1 MNYGI
6 CFAGGGIKGA
16 AHIGAIKA
24 LEEENLKFDYISGTS
39 SGSIIATLY
48 AAGYSSDEML
58 KFFKKYAK
66 KIKYGDPKNILI
78 LLINLFIKRKIVIK
92 GFNEGTII
100 ERLLNKELNKK
111 NIKNISDIKKELLI
125 PSIDINTGEI
135 NVFISKE
142 NRAKYLDNIIYINNV
157 NIGKAVRASCSY
169 PVVFAPCKINGKQLV
184 DGGLRENVPW
194 KLTKEK
200 GADKVL
206 SIIFDEEK
214 NKKNYCKNIL
224 EVASNSLGILCHE
237 ISNYDLEGADYLLK
251 IKTEKVQL
259 LDYKK
264 IDELYLKGYEQTKQ
278 KIKEIKSEVY
288 PQYFHYLKVNTS
300 LLEFIKS
307 FKINGGKTAVA
318 STARKKNL
326 MNALDY
332 IGASSYFDL
341 ILAGEDVSRGKPD
354 PEIYLKVL
362 EHFQMKPEEALV
374 FEDSEVGIKAAE
386 NANISYIKIN
396 IS

>member
-66 KIKYGDPKNILI
+66 KIKYVDPKNILI

-142 NRAKYLDNIIYINNV
+142 NRAKYLDNIIYINNI

-264 IDELYLKGYEQTKQ
+264 IDELYLKGYEQTKN
-278 KIKEIKSEVY
+278 KIKEIKNK
-288 PQYFHYLKVNTS
+288 LN
-300 LLEFIKS
+300 L
-307 FKINGGKTAVA
+307 IN
-318 STARKKNL
+318 
-326 MNALDY
+326 
-332 IGASSYFDL
+332 
-341 ILAGEDVSRGKPD
+341 
-354 PEIYLKVL
+354 
-362 EHFQMKPEEALV
+362 
-374 FEDSEVGIKAAE
+374 
-386 NANISYIKIN
+386 
-396 IS
+396 

>member
-6 CFAGGGIKGA
+6 CFSGGGIKGA

-24 LEEENLKFDYISGTS
+24 LEEENFKFNYISGTS

-66 KIKYGDPKNILI
+66 KIKYVDLKNILI

-169 PVVFAPCKINGKQLV
+169 PVVFSPCKIDGKQLV

-278 KIKEIKSEVY
+278 KIKEIKNK
-288 PQYFHYLKVNTS
+288 LN
-300 LLEFIKS
+300 L
-307 FKINGGKTAVA
+307 IN
-318 STARKKNL
+318 
-326 MNALDY
+326 
-332 IGASSYFDL
+332 
-341 ILAGEDVSRGKPD
+341 
-354 PEIYLKVL
+354 
-362 EHFQMKPEEALV
+362 
-374 FEDSEVGIKAAE
+374 
-386 NANISYIKIN
+386 
-396 IS
+396 

>member
-6 CFAGGGIKGA
+6 CFSGGGIKGA

-48 AAGYSSDEML
+48 ATGYSSDEML

-66 KIKYGDPKNILI
+66 KIKYVDPKNILI

-169 PVVFAPCKINGKQLV
+169 PVVFSPCKIDGKQLV

-264 IDELYLKGYEQTKQ
+264 IDELYLKGYEQTKN
-278 KIKEIKSEVY
+278 KIKEIKNK
-288 PQYFHYLKVNTS
+288 LN
-300 LLEFIKS
+300 L
-307 FKINGGKTAVA
+307 IN
-318 STARKKNL
+318 
-326 MNALDY
+326 
-332 IGASSYFDL
+332 
-341 ILAGEDVSRGKPD
+341 
-354 PEIYLKVL
+354 
-362 EHFQMKPEEALV
+362 
-374 FEDSEVGIKAAE
+374 
-386 NANISYIKIN
+386 
-396 IS
+396 

>member
-6 CFAGGGIKGA
+6 CFSGGGIKGA

-48 AAGYSSDEML
+48 ATGYSSDEML

-66 KIKYGDPKNILI
+66 KIKYVDPKNILI

-169 PVVFAPCKINGKQLV
+169 PVVFSPCKIGGKQLV

-264 IDELYLKGYEQTKQ
+264 IDELYLKGYEQTKN
-278 KIKEIKSEVY
+278 KIKEIKNK
-288 PQYFHYLKVNTS
+288 LN
-300 LLEFIKS
+300 L
-307 FKINGGKTAVA
+307 IN
-318 STARKKNL
+318 
-326 MNALDY
+326 
-332 IGASSYFDL
+332 
-341 ILAGEDVSRGKPD
+341 
-354 PEIYLKVL
+354 
-362 EHFQMKPEEALV
+362 
-374 FEDSEVGIKAAE
+374 
-386 NANISYIKIN
+386 
-396 IS
+396 

>member
-6 CFAGGGIKGA
+6 CFSGGGIKGA

-48 AAGYSSDEML
+48 AAGYSSDEMV

-66 KIKYGDPKNILI
+66 KIKYVDPKNILI

-111 NIKNISDIKKELLI
+111 NIKNISDIKRELLI

-169 PVVFAPCKINGKQLV
+169 PVVFSPCKIDGKQLV

-237 ISNYDLEGADYLLK
+237 ISNYDLEGAYYLLK

-278 KIKEIKSEVY
+278 KIKEIKNK
-288 PQYFHYLKVNTS
+288 LN
-300 LLEFIKS
+300 L
-307 FKINGGKTAVA
+307 IN
-318 STARKKNL
+318 
-326 MNALDY
+326 
-332 IGASSYFDL
+332 
-341 ILAGEDVSRGKPD
+341 
-354 PEIYLKVL
+354 
-362 EHFQMKPEEALV
+362 
-374 FEDSEVGIKAAE
+374 
-386 NANISYIKIN
+386 
-396 IS
+396 

>member
-1 MNYGI
+1 MKKGL
-6 CFAGGGIKGA
+6 CLAGGGVKGA

-66 KIKYGDPKNILI
+66 KIKYVDPKNILI

-111 NIKNISDIKKELLI
+111 NIRNISDIKKELLI

-169 PVVFAPCKINGKQLV
+169 PVVFAPCKINEKQLV

-214 NKKNYCKNIL
+214 NKKN
-224 EVASNSLGILCHE
+224 
-237 ISNYDLEGADYLLK
+237 
-251 IKTEKVQL
+251 
-259 LDYKK
+259 
-264 IDELYLKGYEQTKQ
+264 
-278 KIKEIKSEVY
+278 
-288 PQYFHYLKVNTS
+288 
-300 LLEFIKS
+300 
-307 FKINGGKTAVA
+307 
-318 STARKKNL
+318 
-326 MNALDY
+326 
-332 IGASSYFDL
+332 
-341 ILAGEDVSRGKPD
+341 
-354 PEIYLKVL
+354 
-362 EHFQMKPEEALV
+362 
-374 FEDSEVGIKAAE
+374 
-386 NANISYIKIN
+386 
-396 IS
+396 

>member
-66 KIKYGDPKNILI
+66 KIKYVDPINIFI

-92 GFNEGTII
+92 GFNNGKII
-100 ERLLNKELNKK
+100 EKLLNKELNKK
-111 NIKNISDIKKELLI
+111 NIKNISDVKKELLI

-264 IDELYLKGYEQTKQ
+264 IDELYLKGYEQTKN
-278 KIKEIKSEVY
+278 KIKEIKNN
-288 PQYFHYLKVNTS
+288 L
-300 LLEFIKS
+300 
-307 FKINGGKTAVA
+307 KIN
-318 STARKKNL
+318 N
-326 MNALDY
+326 
-332 IGASSYFDL
+332 
-341 ILAGEDVSRGKPD
+341 
-354 PEIYLKVL
+354 
-362 EHFQMKPEEALV
+362 
-374 FEDSEVGIKAAE
+374 
-386 NANISYIKIN
+386 
-396 IS
+396 

>member
-6 CFAGGGIKGA
+6 CFSGGGIKGA

-66 KIKYGDPKNILI
+66 KIKYVDPKNILI

-111 NIKNISDIKKELLI
+111 NIKNISDIKNELLI

-169 PVVFAPCKINGKQLV
+169 PVVFSPCKIDGKQLV

-264 IDELYLKGYEQTKQ
+264 IDELYLKGYEQTKN
-278 KIKEIKSEVY
+278 KIKEIKNK
-288 PQYFHYLKVNTS
+288 LN
-300 LLEFIKS
+300 L
-307 FKINGGKTAVA
+307 IN
-318 STARKKNL
+318 
-326 MNALDY
+326 
-332 IGASSYFDL
+332 
-341 ILAGEDVSRGKPD
+341 
-354 PEIYLKVL
+354 
-362 EHFQMKPEEALV
+362 
-374 FEDSEVGIKAAE
+374 
-386 NANISYIKIN
+386 
-396 IS
+396 

>member
-6 CFAGGGIKGA
+6 CFSGGGIKGA

-66 KIKYGDPKNILI
+66 KIKYVDPKNILI

-111 NIKNISDIKKELLI
+111 NIKNISDIKRELLI

-169 PVVFAPCKINGKQLV
+169 PVVFSPCKIDGKQLV

-278 KIKEIKSEVY
+278 KIKEIKDK
-288 PQYFHYLKVNTS
+288 LN
-300 LLEFIKS
+300 L
-307 FKINGGKTAVA
+307 IN
-318 STARKKNL
+318 
-326 MNALDY
+326 
-332 IGASSYFDL
+332 
-341 ILAGEDVSRGKPD
+341 
-354 PEIYLKVL
+354 
-362 EHFQMKPEEALV
+362 
-374 FEDSEVGIKAAE
+374 
-386 NANISYIKIN
+386 
-396 IS
+396 

>member
-6 CFAGGGIKGA
+6 CFSGGGIKGA

-24 LEEENLKFDYISGTS
+24 LEEEKLKFDYISGTS

-66 KIKYGDPKNILI
+66 KIKYVDPKNILI

-169 PVVFAPCKINGKQLV
+169 PVVFSPCKIDGKQLV

-206 SIIFDEEK
+206 SIIFDEEN

-264 IDELYLKGYEQTKQ
+264 IDELYLKGYEQTKN
-278 KIKEIKSEVY
+278 KIKEIKNK
-288 PQYFHYLKVNTS
+288 LN
-300 LLEFIKS
+300 L
-307 FKINGGKTAVA
+307 IN
-318 STARKKNL
+318 
-326 MNALDY
+326 
-332 IGASSYFDL
+332 
-341 ILAGEDVSRGKPD
+341 
-354 PEIYLKVL
+354 
-362 EHFQMKPEEALV
+362 
-374 FEDSEVGIKAAE
+374 
-386 NANISYIKIN
+386 
-396 IS
+396 

>member
-6 CFAGGGIKGA
+6 CFSGGGIKGA

-24 LEEENLKFDYISGTS
+24 LEEENLKFNYISGTS

-66 KIKYGDPKNILI
+66 KIKYVDPKNILI

-111 NIKNISDIKKELLI
+111 NIRNISDIKKELLI

-169 PVVFAPCKINGKQLV
+169 PVVFSPCKIDGKQLV

-264 IDELYLKGYEQTKQ
+264 IDELYLKGYKQTKQ
-278 KIKEIKSEVY
+278 KIKEIKNK
-288 PQYFHYLKVNTS
+288 LN
-300 LLEFIKS
+300 L
-307 FKINGGKTAVA
+307 IN
-318 STARKKNL
+318 
-326 MNALDY
+326 
-332 IGASSYFDL
+332 
-341 ILAGEDVSRGKPD
+341 
-354 PEIYLKVL
+354 
-362 EHFQMKPEEALV
+362 
-374 FEDSEVGIKAAE
+374 
-386 NANISYIKIN
+386 
-396 IS
+396 

>member
-66 KIKYGDPKNILI
+66 KIKYVDPINIFI

-92 GFNEGTII
+92 GFNNGKII
-100 ERLLNKELNKK
+100 EKLLNKELNKK
-111 NIKNISDIKKELLI
+111 NIKNISDVKKELLI

-264 IDELYLKGYEQTKQ
+264 IDELYLKGYEQTKN
-278 KIKEIKSEVY
+278 KIREIKNN
-288 PQYFHYLKVNTS
+288 L
-300 LLEFIKS
+300 
-307 FKINGGKTAVA
+307 KIN
-318 STARKKNL
+318 
-326 MNALDY
+326 
-332 IGASSYFDL
+332 
-341 ILAGEDVSRGKPD
+341 
-354 PEIYLKVL
+354 
-362 EHFQMKPEEALV
+362 
-374 FEDSEVGIKAAE
+374 
-386 NANISYIKIN
+386 
-396 IS
+396 

>member
-6 CFAGGGIKGA
+6 CFSGGGIKGA

-24 LEEENLKFDYISGTS
+24 LEEEKLKFNYISGTS

-66 KIKYGDPKNILI
+66 KIKYVDPKNILI

-142 NRAKYLDNIIYINNV
+142 NRAKYLDNIIYINNI

-169 PVVFAPCKINGKQLV
+169 PVVFSPCKIEGKQLV

-264 IDELYLKGYEQTKQ
+264 IDELYLKGYEQTKN
-278 KIKEIKSEVY
+278 KIKEIKNK
-288 PQYFHYLKVNTS
+288 LN
-300 LLEFIKS
+300 L
-307 FKINGGKTAVA
+307 IN
-318 STARKKNL
+318 
-326 MNALDY
+326 
-332 IGASSYFDL
+332 
-341 ILAGEDVSRGKPD
+341 
-354 PEIYLKVL
+354 
-362 EHFQMKPEEALV
+362 
-374 FEDSEVGIKAAE
+374 
-386 NANISYIKIN
+386 
-396 IS
+396 

>member
-66 KIKYGDPKNILI
+66 KIKYVDPINIFI

-92 GFNEGTII
+92 GFNNGKRI
-100 ERLLNKELNKK
+100 EKLLNKELNKK
-111 NIKNISDIKKELLI
+111 NIRNISDIKKELLI

-278 KIKEIKSEVY
+278 KIKEIKNN
-288 PQYFHYLKVNTS
+288 L
-300 LLEFIKS
+300 
-307 FKINGGKTAVA
+307 KIN
-318 STARKKNL
+318 N
-326 MNALDY
+326 
-332 IGASSYFDL
+332 
-341 ILAGEDVSRGKPD
+341 
-354 PEIYLKVL
+354 
-362 EHFQMKPEEALV
+362 
-374 FEDSEVGIKAAE
+374 
-386 NANISYIKIN
+386 
-396 IS
+396 

>member
-6 CFAGGGIKGA
+6 CFSGGVIKGA

-24 LEEENLKFDYISGTS
+24 LEEENLKFNYISGTS

-66 KIKYGDPKNILI
+66 KIKYVDPKNILI

-169 PVVFAPCKINGKQLV
+169 PVVFSPCKIDGKQLV

-264 IDELYLKGYEQTKQ
+264 IDELYLKGYEQTKN
-278 KIKEIKSEVY
+278 KIKEIKNK
-288 PQYFHYLKVNTS
+288 LN
-300 LLEFIKS
+300 L
-307 FKINGGKTAVA
+307 IN
-318 STARKKNL
+318 
-326 MNALDY
+326 
-332 IGASSYFDL
+332 
-341 ILAGEDVSRGKPD
+341 
-354 PEIYLKVL
+354 
-362 EHFQMKPEEALV
+362 
-374 FEDSEVGIKAAE
+374 
-386 NANISYIKIN
+386 
-396 IS
+396 

>member
-6 CFAGGGIKGA
+6 CFSGGGIKGA

-24 LEEENLKFDYISGTS
+24 LEEENLKFNYISGTS

-58 KFFKKYAK
+58 KFLKKYAK
-66 KIKYGDPKNILI
+66 KIKYVDPKNILI

-92 GFNEGTII
+92 GFKEGTII

-169 PVVFAPCKINGKQLV
+169 PVVFSPCKIDGKQLV

-264 IDELYLKGYEQTKQ
+264 IDELYLKGYEQTKN
-278 KIKEIKSEVY
+278 KIKEIKNK
-288 PQYFHYLKVNTS
+288 LN
-300 LLEFIKS
+300 L
-307 FKINGGKTAVA
+307 IN
-318 STARKKNL
+318 
-326 MNALDY
+326 
-332 IGASSYFDL
+332 
-341 ILAGEDVSRGKPD
+341 
-354 PEIYLKVL
+354 
-362 EHFQMKPEEALV
+362 
-374 FEDSEVGIKAAE
+374 
-386 NANISYIKIN
+386 
-396 IS
+396 

>member
-48 AAGYSSDEML
+48 AAGYTSDEML

-66 KIKYGDPKNILI
+66 KIKYVDPINIFI

-92 GFNEGTII
+92 GFNNGKII
-100 ERLLNKELNKK
+100 EKLLNKELNKK

-224 EVASNSLGILCHE
+224 EVANNSLGILCHE

-264 IDELYLKGYEQTKQ
+264 IDELYLKGYEQTKN
-278 KIKEIKSEVY
+278 KIREIKNN
-288 PQYFHYLKVNTS
+288 L
-300 LLEFIKS
+300 
-307 FKINGGKTAVA
+307 KINN
-318 STARKKNL
+318 KKNKL
-326 MNALDY
+326 N
-332 IGASSYFDL
+332 
-341 ILAGEDVSRGKPD
+341 K
-354 PEIYLKVL
+354 
-362 EHFQMKPEEALV
+362 
-374 FEDSEVGIKAAE
+374 
-386 NANISYIKIN
+386 NN
-396 IS
+396 

>member
-58 KFFKKYAK
+58 KFFRKYAK
-66 KIKYGDPKNILI
+66 KIKYVDPKNIFI
-78 LLINLFIKRKIVIK
+78 LLINLFIKRRIVIK

-100 ERLLNKELNKK
+100 EKLLNKELSKK

-142 NRAKYLDNIIYINNV
+142 NRAKYLDNIIYINNI

-169 PVVFAPCKINGKQLV
+169 PVVFSPCKIEGKQLV

-278 KIKEIKSEVY
+278 KIKEIKNK
-288 PQYFHYLKVNTS
+288 LN
-300 LLEFIKS
+300 L
-307 FKINGGKTAVA
+307 IN
-318 STARKKNL
+318 
-326 MNALDY
+326 
-332 IGASSYFDL
+332 
-341 ILAGEDVSRGKPD
+341 
-354 PEIYLKVL
+354 
-362 EHFQMKPEEALV
+362 
-374 FEDSEVGIKAAE
+374 
-386 NANISYIKIN
+386 
-396 IS
+396 

>member
-6 CFAGGGIKGA
+6 CFSGGGIKGA

-66 KIKYGDPKNILI
+66 KIKYVDPKNILI

-169 PVVFAPCKINGKQLV
+169 PVVFSPCKIEGKQLV

-264 IDELYLKGYEQTKQ
+264 IDELYLKGYEQTKNN
-278 KIKEIKSEVY
+278 IKEIKNK
-288 PQYFHYLKVNTS
+288 LN
-300 LLEFIKS
+300 L
-307 FKINGGKTAVA
+307 IN
-318 STARKKNL
+318 
-326 MNALDY
+326 
-332 IGASSYFDL
+332 
-341 ILAGEDVSRGKPD
+341 
-354 PEIYLKVL
+354 
-362 EHFQMKPEEALV
+362 
-374 FEDSEVGIKAAE
+374 
-386 NANISYIKIN
+386 
-396 IS
+396 

>member
-6 CFAGGGIKGA
+6 CFSGGGIKGA

-48 AAGYSSDEML
+48 ATGYSSDEML

-66 KIKYGDPKNILI
+66 KIKYVDPKNILI

-169 PVVFAPCKINGKQLV
+169 PVVFSPCKIGGKQLV

-264 IDELYLKGYEQTKQ
+264 IDELYLKGYEQTKN
-278 KIKEIKSEVY
+278 KIKEIKNN
-288 PQYFHYLKVNTS
+288 L
-300 LLEFIKS
+300 
-307 FKINGGKTAVA
+307 KIN
-318 STARKKNL
+318 N
-326 MNALDY
+326 
-332 IGASSYFDL
+332 
-341 ILAGEDVSRGKPD
+341 
-354 PEIYLKVL
+354 
-362 EHFQMKPEEALV
+362 
-374 FEDSEVGIKAAE
+374 
-386 NANISYIKIN
+386 
-396 IS
+396 

>member
-6 CFAGGGIKGA
+6 CFSGGGIKGA

-24 LEEENLKFDYISGTS
+24 LEEEKLKFDYISGTS

-66 KIKYGDPKNILI
+66 KIKYVDPKNILI

-111 NIKNISDIKKELLI
+111 NIKNISDIKRELLI

-169 PVVFAPCKINGKQLV
+169 PVVFSPCKIGGKQLV

-278 KIKEIKSEVY
+278 KIKEIKNN
-288 PQYFHYLKVNTS
+288 LN
-300 LLEFIKS
+300 L
-307 FKINGGKTAVA
+307 IN
-318 STARKKNL
+318 
-326 MNALDY
+326 
-332 IGASSYFDL
+332 
-341 ILAGEDVSRGKPD
+341 
-354 PEIYLKVL
+354 
-362 EHFQMKPEEALV
+362 
-374 FEDSEVGIKAAE
+374 
-386 NANISYIKIN
+386 
-396 IS
+396 

>member
-66 KIKYGDPKNILI
+66 KIKYVDPKNILI

-111 NIKNISDIKKELLI
+111 NMRNISDIKKELLI

-278 KIKEIKSEVY
+278 KIKEIKNN
-288 PQYFHYLKVNTS
+288 L
-300 LLEFIKS
+300 
-307 FKINGGKTAVA
+307 KIN
-318 STARKKNL
+318 N
-326 MNALDY
+326 
-332 IGASSYFDL
+332 
-341 ILAGEDVSRGKPD
+341 
-354 PEIYLKVL
+354 
-362 EHFQMKPEEALV
+362 
-374 FEDSEVGIKAAE
+374 
-386 NANISYIKIN
+386 
-396 IS
+396 

>member
-16 AHIGAIKA
+16 AHLGAIKA

-66 KIKYGDPKNILI
+66 KIKYVDPKNILI

-111 NIKNISDIKKELLI
+111 NIRNISDIKKELLI

-278 KIKEIKSEVY
+278 KIKEIKNK
-288 PQYFHYLKVNTS
+288 LN
-300 LLEFIKS
+300 L
-307 FKINGGKTAVA
+307 IN
-318 STARKKNL
+318 
-326 MNALDY
+326 
-332 IGASSYFDL
+332 
-341 ILAGEDVSRGKPD
+341 
-354 PEIYLKVL
+354 
-362 EHFQMKPEEALV
+362 
-374 FEDSEVGIKAAE
+374 
-386 NANISYIKIN
+386 
-396 IS
+396 

>member
-6 CFAGGGIKGA
+6 CFSGGGIKGA

-24 LEEENLKFDYISGTS
+24 LEEENLKFNYISGTS

-66 KIKYGDPKNILI
+66 KIKYVDPKNILI

-100 ERLLNKELNKK
+100 EKLLNKELNKK

-169 PVVFAPCKINGKQLV
+169 PVVFSPCKIDGKQLV

-278 KIKEIKSEVY
+278 KIKEIKNK
-288 PQYFHYLKVNTS
+288 LN
-300 LLEFIKS
+300 L
-307 FKINGGKTAVA
+307 IN
-318 STARKKNL
+318 
-326 MNALDY
+326 
-332 IGASSYFDL
+332 
-341 ILAGEDVSRGKPD
+341 
-354 PEIYLKVL
+354 
-362 EHFQMKPEEALV
+362 
-374 FEDSEVGIKAAE
+374 
-386 NANISYIKIN
+386 
-396 IS
+396 

>member
-6 CFAGGGIKGA
+6 CFSGGGIKGA

-24 LEEENLKFDYISGTS
+24 LEEEKLKFDYISGTS

-66 KIKYGDPKNILI
+66 KIKYVDPKNILI

-111 NIKNISDIKKELLI
+111 NISDIKRELLI

-169 PVVFAPCKINGKQLV
+169 PVVFSPCKIGGKQLV

-278 KIKEIKSEVY
+278 KIKEIKNK
-288 PQYFHYLKVNTS
+288 LN
-300 LLEFIKS
+300 L
-307 FKINGGKTAVA
+307 IN
-318 STARKKNL
+318 
-326 MNALDY
+326 
-332 IGASSYFDL
+332 
-341 ILAGEDVSRGKPD
+341 
-354 PEIYLKVL
+354 
-362 EHFQMKPEEALV
+362 
-374 FEDSEVGIKAAE
+374 
-386 NANISYIKIN
+386 
-396 IS
+396 

>member
-6 CFAGGGIKGA
+6 CFSGGGIKGA

-48 AAGYSSDEML
+48 ATSYSSDEML

-66 KIKYGDPKNILI
+66 KIKYVDPKNILI

-111 NIKNISDIKKELLI
+111 NIRNISDIKKELLI

-169 PVVFAPCKINGKQLV
+169 PVVFSPCKIDGKQLV

-264 IDELYLKGYEQTKQ
+264 IDELYLKGYEQTKN
-278 KIKEIKSEVY
+278 KIKEIKNK
-288 PQYFHYLKVNTS
+288 LN
-300 LLEFIKS
+300 L
-307 FKINGGKTAVA
+307 IN
-318 STARKKNL
+318 
-326 MNALDY
+326 
-332 IGASSYFDL
+332 
-341 ILAGEDVSRGKPD
+341 
-354 PEIYLKVL
+354 
-362 EHFQMKPEEALV
+362 
-374 FEDSEVGIKAAE
+374 
-386 NANISYIKIN
+386 
-396 IS
+396 

>member
-6 CFAGGGIKGA
+6 CFSGGGIKGA

-48 AAGYSSDEML
+48 ATSYSSDEML

-66 KIKYGDPKNILI
+66 KIKYVDPKIILI

-111 NIKNISDIKKELLI
+111 NIRNISDIKKELLI

-169 PVVFAPCKINGKQLV
+169 PVVFSPCKIGGKQLV

-264 IDELYLKGYEQTKQ
+264 IDELYLKGYEQTKN
-278 KIKEIKSEVY
+278 KIKEIKNK
-288 PQYFHYLKVNTS
+288 LN
-300 LLEFIKS
+300 L
-307 FKINGGKTAVA
+307 IN
-318 STARKKNL
+318 
-326 MNALDY
+326 
-332 IGASSYFDL
+332 
-341 ILAGEDVSRGKPD
+341 
-354 PEIYLKVL
+354 
-362 EHFQMKPEEALV
+362 
-374 FEDSEVGIKAAE
+374 
-386 NANISYIKIN
+386 
-396 IS
+396 

>member
-6 CFAGGGIKGA
+6 CFSGGGIKGA

-24 LEEENLKFDYISGTS
+24 LEEENFKFNYISGTS

-66 KIKYGDPKNILI
+66 KIKYVDPKNILI

-169 PVVFAPCKINGKQLV
+169 PVVFSPCKIGGKQLV

-264 IDELYLKGYEQTKQ
+264 IDELYLKGYEQTKN
-278 KIKEIKSEVY
+278 KIKEIKNK
-288 PQYFHYLKVNTS
+288 LN
-300 LLEFIKS
+300 L
-307 FKINGGKTAVA
+307 IN
-318 STARKKNL
+318 
-326 MNALDY
+326 
-332 IGASSYFDL
+332 
-341 ILAGEDVSRGKPD
+341 
-354 PEIYLKVL
+354 
-362 EHFQMKPEEALV
+362 
-374 FEDSEVGIKAAE
+374 
-386 NANISYIKIN
+386 
-396 IS
+396 

>member
-6 CFAGGGIKGA
+6 CFSGGGIKGA

-24 LEEENLKFDYISGTS
+24 LEEENLKFNYISGTS

-66 KIKYGDPKNILI
+66 KIKYVDPKNILI

-169 PVVFAPCKINGKQLV
+169 PVVFSPCKIDGKQLV

-264 IDELYLKGYEQTKQ
+264 IDKLYLKGYEQTKN
-278 KIKEIKSEVY
+278 KIKEIKNK
-288 PQYFHYLKVNTS
+288 LN
-300 LLEFIKS
+300 L
-307 FKINGGKTAVA
+307 IN
-318 STARKKNL
+318 
-326 MNALDY
+326 
-332 IGASSYFDL
+332 
-341 ILAGEDVSRGKPD
+341 
-354 PEIYLKVL
+354 
-362 EHFQMKPEEALV
+362 
-374 FEDSEVGIKAAE
+374 
-386 NANISYIKIN
+386 
-396 IS
+396 

>member
-6 CFAGGGIKGA
+6 CFSGGGIKGA

-24 LEEENLKFDYISGTS
+24 LEEEKLKFDYISGTS

-66 KIKYGDPKNILI
+66 KIKYVDPKNILI

-111 NIKNISDIKKELLI
+111 NIKNISDIKRELLI

-169 PVVFAPCKINGKQLV
+169 PVVFSPCKIGGKQLV

-200 GADKVL
+200 GVDKVL

-278 KIKEIKSEVY
+278 KIKEIKNK
-288 PQYFHYLKVNTS
+288 LN
-300 LLEFIKS
+300 L
-307 FKINGGKTAVA
+307 IN
-318 STARKKNL
+318 
-326 MNALDY
+326 
-332 IGASSYFDL
+332 
-341 ILAGEDVSRGKPD
+341 
-354 PEIYLKVL
+354 
-362 EHFQMKPEEALV
+362 
-374 FEDSEVGIKAAE
+374 
-386 NANISYIKIN
+386 
-396 IS
+396 

>member
-66 KIKYGDPKNILI
+66 KIKYVDPKNILI

-184 DGGLRENVPW
+184 DWGLRENVPW

-264 IDELYLKGYEQTKQ
+264 IDKLYLKGYEQTKN
-278 KIKEIKSEVY
+278 KIKEIKNK
-288 PQYFHYLKVNTS
+288 LN
-300 LLEFIKS
+300 L
-307 FKINGGKTAVA
+307 IN
-318 STARKKNL
+318 
-326 MNALDY
+326 
-332 IGASSYFDL
+332 
-341 ILAGEDVSRGKPD
+341 
-354 PEIYLKVL
+354 
-362 EHFQMKPEEALV
+362 
-374 FEDSEVGIKAAE
+374 
-386 NANISYIKIN
+386 
-396 IS
+396 

>member
-66 KIKYGDPKNILI
+66 KIKYVDPKNILI

-264 IDELYLKGYEQTKQ
+264 IDELYLKGYEQTKN
-278 KIKEIKSEVY
+278 KIKEIKNN
-288 PQYFHYLKVNTS
+288 L
-300 LLEFIKS
+300 
-307 FKINGGKTAVA
+307 KIN
-318 STARKKNL
+318 N
-326 MNALDY
+326 
-332 IGASSYFDL
+332 
-341 ILAGEDVSRGKPD
+341 
-354 PEIYLKVL
+354 
-362 EHFQMKPEEALV
+362 
-374 FEDSEVGIKAAE
+374 
-386 NANISYIKIN
+386 
-396 IS
+396 

>member
-66 KIKYGDPKNILI
+66 KIKYVDPKNILI

-264 IDELYLKGYEQTKQ
+264 IDELYLKGYEQTKN
-278 KIKEIKSEVY
+278 KIKEIKNK
-288 PQYFHYLKVNTS
+288 LN
-300 LLEFIKS
+300 L
-307 FKINGGKTAVA
+307 IN
-318 STARKKNL
+318 
-326 MNALDY
+326 
-332 IGASSYFDL
+332 
-341 ILAGEDVSRGKPD
+341 
-354 PEIYLKVL
+354 
-362 EHFQMKPEEALV
+362 
-374 FEDSEVGIKAAE
+374 
-386 NANISYIKIN
+386 
-396 IS
+396 

>member
-6 CFAGGGIKGA
+6 CFSGGGIKGA

-66 KIKYGDPKNILI
+66 KIKYVDPKNILI

-111 NIKNISDIKKELLI
+111 NIRNISDIKKELLI

-169 PVVFAPCKINGKQLV
+169 PVVFSPCKIVGKQLV

-259 LDYKK
+259 LDYKI
-264 IDELYLKGYEQTKQ
+264 IDELYLKGYEQTKN
-278 KIKEIKSEVY
+278 KIKEIKNK
-288 PQYFHYLKVNTS
+288 LN
-300 LLEFIKS
+300 L
-307 FKINGGKTAVA
+307 IN
-318 STARKKNL
+318 
-326 MNALDY
+326 
-332 IGASSYFDL
+332 
-341 ILAGEDVSRGKPD
+341 
-354 PEIYLKVL
+354 
-362 EHFQMKPEEALV
+362 
-374 FEDSEVGIKAAE
+374 
-386 NANISYIKIN
+386 
-396 IS
+396 

>member
-48 AAGYSSDEML
+48 AAGYTSDEML

-66 KIKYGDPKNILI
+66 KIKYVDPKNILI

-264 IDELYLKGYEQTKQ
+264 IDELYLKGYEQTKN
-278 KIKEIKSEVY
+278 KIKEIKNN
-288 PQYFHYLKVNTS
+288 L
-300 LLEFIKS
+300 
-307 FKINGGKTAVA
+307 KIN
-318 STARKKNL
+318 N
-326 MNALDY
+326 
-332 IGASSYFDL
+332 
-341 ILAGEDVSRGKPD
+341 
-354 PEIYLKVL
+354 
-362 EHFQMKPEEALV
+362 
-374 FEDSEVGIKAAE
+374 
-386 NANISYIKIN
+386 
-396 IS
+396 